1 MIRSNGQGSC
11 FNQISFIFCLLS
23 FVCFL
28 SIADAHAFDLNSKAA
43 VVIEASTGRVLY
55 GKNPNL
61 KLPPASTTKLMTAM
75 VALDRLD
82 LDETVRISEKASR
95 VSPIKAN
102 FREGELVAVNT
113 LLRAALI
120 KSANDAAYAL
130 AEAVAGSEERFAE
143 LMNQKAT
150 AIGMNDTRFV
160 NSTGLPEDGQYITAY
175 DLARMLRHALRYTF
189 IKEALN
195 TRTDRIHTEDGRTI
209 FLKNSNKLLWED
221 ESVIGGKTGY
231 TRLAKHCFVC
241 ASENGGESVIVAVL
255 GSPSREALWKESEV
269 LISKGFDILN
279 GKEEPGILFD
289 KADYD
294 GFVKKASYKNKV
306 NLRDSGIK
314 KSDSKKTKL
323 KKVKNKKKK
332 RLYVSKEKTKK
343 YLAKPAVPKKSQDI
357 SLKRSGEGIGNKG

>member
-1 MIRSNGQGSC
+1 MTTSKGRELSLSYLICS
-11 FNQISFIFCLLS
+11 LLS
-23 FVCFL
+23 AVYFLFVTDSF
-28 SIADAHAFDLNSKAA
+28 AFDLNSKAA
-43 VVIEASTGRVLY
+43 VVIEATTGRILY

-75 VALDRLD
+75 VALDRLNLND
-82 LDETVRISEKASR
+82 AVTVSDKASR
-95 VSPIKAN
+95 VSPIKVN
-102 FREGELVAVNT
+102 FREGERVRIDT
-113 LLRAALI
+113 LLRAALM

-130 AEAVAGSEERFAE
+130 AEAVAGSEERFVE

-189 IKEALN
+189 IKEVIN
-195 TRTDRIHTEDGRTI
+195 TRTDRIQTEGGRTI

-231 TRLAKHCFVC
+231 TRVAKHCFVC
-241 ASENGGESVIVAVL
+241 ASENDGEGVIVAVL
-255 GSPSREALWKESEV
+255 GSPSRETLWKESET

-289 KADYD
+289 RADYD
-294 GFVKKASYKNKV
+294 GFVKKVSYKKKV
-306 NLRDSGIK
+306 NLRDSEIK
-314 KSDSKKTKL
+314 KSDNKKPNI
-323 KKVKNKKKK
+323 KKAKAKKKK
-332 RLYVSKEKTKK
+332 RHYVAKKKTKTHI
-343 YLAKPAVPKKSQDI
+343 AK
-357 SLKRSGEGIGNKG
+357 SGIGIGNKG